1 MEEKTIANLPNNNA
15 EYEEIKSSMTPE
27 RARLIT
33 LLRESHNCT
42 WRRVS
47 EDYSYVFYGGRND
60 DQETG
65 RILCAA
71 AAEFLNEDWD

>member
-1 MEEKTIANLPNNNA
+1 MGEKTIANLPNNNA
-15 EYEEIKSSMTPE
+15 EWEEIKASMTTE
-27 RARLIT
+27 RARLIK
-33 LLRESHNCT
+33 LLREHRNSS

-47 EDYSYVFYGGRND
+47 EDYSYVFYDGRND

-65 RILCAA
+65 RILCAV